1 MQLCIHRVGQE
12 ALTNVL
18 KHADAPQRVEV
29 VLRYLDAE
37 VELTVRDDGRAT
49 TAGDGQGHGLAGMRE
64 RVALHRGTLDAGPRA
79 GGGYEVRARLPVR
92 SMTRVFLVDDQ
103 ALVRAGLRMVID
115 SQPDLTVVGEAE
127 DGRDALEQL
136 AVTTAD
142 VVLMD
147 VRMPRL
153 DGVAATR
160 LLIERGGDAGPRVI
174 VLTTFDL
181 DEHVFPALRAGA
193 SGFLLKNARPEE
205 LLAAIRAVASGDA
218 IVAPTATRRLLEHV
232 ASSLPGAPVDD
243 ARLAVLSDRERA
255 ILLEVARGRSN
266 AEIAAALHI
275 AEATVKTHLG
285 RLRAKLDVHDRV
297 QLVIFAYDSGLV
309 APRRV

>member
-1 MQLCIHRVGQE
+1 V
-12 ALTNVL
+12 
-18 KHADAPQRVEV
+18 
-29 VLRYLDAE
+29 
-37 VELTVRDDGRAT
+37 
-49 TAGDGQGHGLAGMRE
+49 
-64 RVALHRGTLDAGPRA
+64 
-79 GGGYEVRARLPVR
+79 
-92 SMTRVFLVDDQ
+92 TRVFLVDDQ

-115 SQPDLTVVGEAE
+115 AQPDMSVVGEAE
-127 DGRDALEQL
+127 DGRDALERL

-142 VVLMD
+142 VALMD

-160 LLIERGGDAGPRVI
+160 ALIERDGDAAPRVL

-181 DEHVFPALRAGA
+181 DEYVFPALRAGA
-193 SGFLLKNARPEE
+193 SGFLLKNADPEE

-232 ASSLPGAPVDD
+232 ASTLPHAPIDD
-243 ARLAVLSDRERA
+243 SRLAALSDRERA

-275 AEATVKTHLG
+275 AEPTVKTYLG
-285 RLRAKLDVHDRV
+285 RLRTKLDLHDRV
-297 QLVIFAYDSGLV
+297 QLVIFAYDTGLV
-309 APRRV
+309 APRR

>member
-1 MQLCIHRVGQE
+1 
-12 ALTNVL
+12 
-18 KHADAPQRVEV
+18 
-29 VLRYLDAE
+29 
-37 VELTVRDDGRAT
+37 
-49 TAGDGQGHGLAGMRE
+49 
-64 RVALHRGTLDAGPRA
+64 
-79 GGGYEVRARLPVR
+79 
-92 SMTRVFLVDDQ
+92 MTRVFVVDDQ

-127 DGRDALEQL
+127 DGREALERL
-136 AVTTAD
+136 AVMSVD

-160 LLIERGGDAGPRVI
+160 VLIERDGDAAPRVI

-181 DEHVFPALRAGA
+181 DEYVFPALRAGA
-193 SGFLLKNARPEE
+193 SGFLVKNADPEE

-232 ASSLPGAPVDD
+232 ASALPGAPVDD
-243 ARLAVLSDRERA
+243 ARLATLSDRERE

-275 AEATVKTHLG
+275 AEATVKTYLG
-285 RLRAKLDVHDRV
+285 RLRAKLDVRDRV

-309 APRRV
+309 APRR

>member
-1 MQLCIHRVGQE
+1 
-12 ALTNVL
+12 
-18 KHADAPQRVEV
+18 
-29 VLRYLDAE
+29 
-37 VELTVRDDGRAT
+37 
-49 TAGDGQGHGLAGMRE
+49 
-64 RVALHRGTLDAGPRA
+64 
-79 GGGYEVRARLPVR
+79 
-92 SMTRVFLVDDQ
+92 MTRVFLVDDQ

-115 SQPDLTVVGEAE
+115 SQPDMTVVGEAE

-160 LLIERGGDAGPRVI
+160 LLIERDGDAAPRVI

-181 DEHVFPALRAGA
+181 DEYVFPALRAGA

-232 ASSLPGAPVDD
+232 ASTLPGAPLDD
-243 ARLAVLSDRERA
+243 
-255 ILLEVARGRSN
+255 RGS
-266 AEIAAALHI
+266 
-275 AEATVKTHLG
+275 
-285 RLRAKLDVHDRV
+285 
-297 QLVIFAYDSGLV
+297 
-309 APRRV
+309 RR